1 MTITQETTDF
11 PETTEF
17 QETTDARESA
27 EPVAYR
33 ALLGLLDA
41 VSVPYRLIDHPPEG
55 RTDLASALRGH
66 ELAAAAKCMVVA
78 LHHRDRETRHVVA
91 VVPGD
96 SRVDLKAVRRLYG
109 AADARL
115 APAEVTEDLSGCVVG
130 TIMPFSFDPRLGVVA
145 DPRLLDAEHL
155 YFNAARLDRSVELR
169 AGDYAATAAPRFAS
183 IAKDAS

>member
-1 MTITQETTDF
+1 MTVTQERT
-11 PETTEF
+11 
-17 QETTDARESA
+17 

-41 VSVPYRLIDHPPEG
+41 VRVPYRLIDHEPEG
-55 RTDLASALRGH
+55 RTDLASDLRGH
-66 ELAAAAKCMVVA
+66 ALSDAAKCMVVA
-78 LHHRDRETRHVVA
+78 LHYRDEQPRHVVA

-115 APAEVTEDLSGCVVG
+115 APAEVAQDLSGCVIG

-145 DPRLLDAEHL
+145 DPRLLESEHL
-155 YFNAARLDRSVELR
+155 YFNAARLDRSVELSAR
-169 AGDYAATAAPRFAS
+169 DYAATAAPRFAP
-183 IAKDAS
+183 IAKEPS